1 MRGRVWR
8 GVATAGL
15 AGLLMGAAPI
25 PATPRVKV
33 GTVCEVHVKVRITAR
48 MRIELPKGPKTLPA
62 PLRVDVT
69 RRLEVLGLAGGA
81 INRLRVIYASVDA
94 QGPGTEEDQSLA
106 GRTFIVSLGKTAAG
120 PPVVT
125 EHGKVLEGK
134 LAHKVWDDVTDVMAP
149 TAVTAFVKKVLA
161 QPGKALPVPPE
172 IYADLAGETED
183 APQLVSATMRLEK
196 VTGGRA
202 TTHLVSH
209 DRVSDGELT
218 MDLHST
224 ATTERDAATG
234 RVLHI
239 EADSTVHGA
248 GTMSLPVGPV
258 KAQMDGTAT
267 MTEVLDWDPK
277 AAAGAR

>member
-94 QGPGTEEDQSLA
+94 QGPGTEEASLA

-161 QPGKALPVPPE
+161 QPGKALRCRRRF
-172 IYADLAGETED
+172 ADLAGETED
-183 APQLVSATMRLEK
+183 APQLVSATTPLEK

-267 MTEVLDWDPK
+267 MTEVLDWDLK